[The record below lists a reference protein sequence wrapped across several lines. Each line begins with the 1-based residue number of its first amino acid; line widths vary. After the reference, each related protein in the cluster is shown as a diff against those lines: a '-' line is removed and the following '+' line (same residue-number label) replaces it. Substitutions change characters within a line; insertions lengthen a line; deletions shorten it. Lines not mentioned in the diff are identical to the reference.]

1 MSRIIITAVRDKI
14 LYPELAYNYGINV
27 PYKTAF
33 SELTLRLVPIE
44 MRVRDKG
51 IGTVVL
57 PLTSM

>member
-1 MSRIIITAVRDKI
+1 MVSMHPA
-14 LYPELAYNYGINV
+14 
-27 PYKTAF
+27 KTAF

-44 MRVRDKG
+44 MQVRDKG